1 MMLPAFISLLF
12 GFIIGYMAQRSRM
25 CFIGGLRDYILVRDT
40 ALLKGLVAFL
50 ATAAVLFPLA
60 KAIGGATPDYP
71 WYARVAKTA
80 ASVDAARDF
89 YLFAACVI
97 PDEVLLA
104 IKQATEVPF
113 RGVSLPGGLLVS
125 YAALAAVACGL
136 GIGYL
141 STLANGCP
149 VRQHVMAASG
159 NKSAGVY
166 LLGFYA
172 GALIYNYL
180 LFPLISKFLQ

>member
-1 MMLPAFISLLF
+1 MLPAFISLIF

-60 KAIGGATPDYP
+60 QAMGGETPGYP
-71 WYARVAKTA
+71 WYERVRRTA
-80 ASVDAARDF
+80 AAVDAAREF
-89 YLFAACVI
+89 YIFAACVI

-104 IKQATEVPF
+104 IKRATEVPF
-113 RGVSLPGGLLVS
+113 RGVSLPGGLMVS
-125 YAALAAVACGL
+125 YAALMTIVCGL

-141 STLANGCP
+141 STVANGCP

-159 NKSAGVY
+159 NRSAGVY

-172 GALIYNYL
+172 GALVYNYL
-180 LFPLISKFLQ
+180 IFPLINKLLQ

>member
-40 ALLKGLVAFL
+40 ALLKGLLAFV

-60 KAIGGATPDYP
+60 QAIGGDTPGYP

-80 ASVDAARDF
+80 ASVDAARDY

-113 RGVSLPGGLLVS
+113 RERW
-125 YAALAAVACGL
+125 A
-136 GIGYL
+136 
-141 STLANGCP
+141 
-149 VRQHVMAASG
+149 M
-159 NKSAGVY
+159 
-166 LLGFYA
+166 
-172 GALIYNYL
+172 
-180 LFPLISKFLQ
+180 